1 MDELFLLPS
10 SPVAMPRA
18 YWLDQPFLS
27 SQLVLVEP
35 SSVEWHRVQQY
46 MNRDDSG
53 FDMDILNR
61 MYKDSCIVIPHKRY
75 NLLSGEFRSEKHE
88 KYLGSDEAWD
98 GGKVL
103 EEAKF
108 IHFSDWPVPKPWL
121 KASDAIMRENQP
133 KCRGSKNGGQEDCR
147 DRDAWLN
154 LYKDFS
160 DRRQVSVW
168 VLHDKM
174 TRELICQQRICGR
187 SYDKRQLASSDAS
200 ASNSPPRY
208 EMVLP

>member
-1 MDELFLLPS
+1 MDELFLMPS

-35 SSVEWHRVQQY
+35 SSVEWHRVQQF

-53 FDMDILNR
+53 FDMDILNT
-61 MYKDSCIVIPHKRY
+61 MYKDSCIIIPHRRY

-98 GGKVL
+98 GAKEL

-108 IHFSDWPVPKPWL
+108 VHFSDWPRPKPWL
-121 KASDAIMRENQP
+121 KASDSVIKEIQP
-133 KCRGSKNGGQEDCR
+133 KCRESKNGGEPECT
-147 DRDAWLN
+147 DRDIWLN

-160 DRRQVSVW
+160 ERREVSDR
-168 VLHDKM
+168 
-174 TRELICQQRICGR
+174 I
-187 SYDKRQLASSDAS
+187 
-200 ASNSPPRY
+200 
-208 EMVLP
+208 